1 MLAKSVVSLVIA
13 SAGLIGLP
21 SSAAD
26 SSANKPRNL
35 ASACAMC
42 HGTNGVSMGGVP
54 SISGRSREYLEIQLR
69 DFRAGRR
76 PATIMQQIAKGY
88 TDSELATLATHFA
101 AQDSGNARVPASAGK
116 KP

>member
-1 MLAKSVVSLVIA
+1 MFAKSVVSLVIA

-21 SSAAD
+21 SFAAD
-26 SSANKPRNL
+26 SSANKVRNL

-54 SISGRSREYLEIQLR
+54 SIAGRSRDYLEMQLQ

-76 PATIMQQIAKGY
+76 PATIMQQIAKAIQ
-88 TDSELATLATHFA
+88 TRKS
-101 AQDSGNARVPASAGK
+101 P
-116 KP
+116 P

>member
-13 SAGLIGLP
+13 SAGLIALP
-21 SSAAD
+21 SIAAD
-26 SSANKPRNL
+26 SPAHKARNL

-42 HGTNGVSMGGVP
+42 HGTNGGVP
-54 SISGRSREYLEIQLR
+54 SIAGRSREYLETQLR

-101 AQDSGNARVPASAGK
+101 AQDSGNARVPGSAGK
-116 KP
+116 MP